1 MRVLD
6 VVLESQCVGVF
17 EPQELDPWLQPE
29 RPKLLDLFGGVEG
42 LVMVLVIVSS
52 RPTKWN
58 CPAATEESAT
68 YPLARLH
75 QPHYA
80 GVKVRAR
87 LPRRGFLVAAQVH
100 SEEDLGLV
108 DFFLCELRRL
118 FSMHVKHDVACEV
131 KD

>member
-6 VVLESQCVGVF
+6 VVFERQRVGVLES
-17 EPQELDPWLQPE
+17 QELDPWLQPE

-52 RPTKWN
+52 RPPKWN

-75 QPHYA
+75 QPHNTRIE
-80 GVKVRAR
+80 VRAR

-100 SEEDLGLV
+100 SKEDLSLV
-108 DFFLCELRRL
+108 DLFVGELR
-118 FSMHVKHDVACEV
+118 
-131 KD
+131 